1 MSNLFLKPCLIDGA
15 PAVVRDPH
23 TLVPLAAGG
32 ENKADNDYWRRRL
45 RDGDVVEA
53 NPAVESFLA
62 PLPAGISDTPEARA
76 ALDRAL
82 AGTPTPDPSPQG
94 GGERTELA
102 AEDSSVTR
110 KNARSRS

>member
-1 MSNLFLKPCLIDGA
+1 MSNLFLKPCTIDGA

-23 TLVPLAAGG
+23 TLAPLAVGG

-45 RDGDVVEA
+45 RDGDVEEA
-53 NPAVESFLA
+53 SPVTA
-62 PLPAGISDTPEARA
+62 
-76 ALDRAL
+76 
-82 AGTPTPDPSPQG
+82 TPTPDPSPQG

-102 AEDSSVTR
+102 VDDLSATR